1 MQLKK
6 PPVYDKDPIS
16 TFCLHREERY
26 PIDRTY
32 QREEGTWETKDE
44 QYLIDTILRGYPM
57 PPIFLHEKGELEYI
71 VDGQQRLNAIWLF
84 KDGKGKPKDILELG
98 ETYSADIIKENN
110 GKKRYGELTKDFQD
124 RFDSYPVP
132 IIYLKDYNDEEIR
145 DVFRRLQHGKPLN
158 VGENLNAYAGT
169 IVITMRSLAKHK
181 FFKDIISV
189 KAKRYKHYHI
199 AAILMYLEQEGIK
212 DISPKYLEDF
222 FEKNKNINT
231 SSKVYSK
238 VISVLNFL
246 EKTFGSRTGELYKV
260 SWIVTLYLVT
270 SHLIEDYAMKPH
282 MQNLKNF
289 FFGFYQKVLSEG
301 DKELVSF
308 KFAVSRGTTSEANIK
323 LRYNV
328 MLKRF
333 LTQYN
338 PARLGEDRLFSHNQ
352 KLEIY
357 HRDGEKCQ
365 ICGKHLVF
373 GDPETQYHHKDRFI
387 EGGLT
392 EVDKGLLV
400 CRDCHLNKIHGK
412 ASK

>member
-1 MQLKK
+1 
-6 PPVYDKDPIS
+6 
-16 TFCLHREERY
+16 
-26 PIDRTY
+26 
-32 QREEGTWETKDE
+32 
-44 QYLIDTILRGYPM
+44 M
-57 PPIFLHEKGELEYI
+57 PPIFLHEKGNEEYI
-71 VDGQQRLNAIWLF
+71 VDGQQRLNAIWRF
-84 KDGKGKPKDILELG
+84 RDGKGDPKKIIDLSE
-98 ETYSADIIKENN
+98 EYSSDLIKTNV
-110 GKKRYGELTKDFQD
+110 GKKKYAELTPDFQD
-124 RFDSYPVP
+124 RFDGYPIPV
-132 IIYLKDYNDEEIR
+132 IYLADYDDEEVR

-169 IVITMRSLAKHK
+169 IVITMRSLAEHK

-199 AAILMYLEQEGIK
+199 AAILMYLEEEGIK
-212 DISPKYLEDF
+212 DISPYYLYDF
-222 FEKNKNINT
+222 FEKNKKINT

-246 EKTFGSRTGELYKV
+246 EKTFCSRTGELYKV
-260 SWIVTLYLVT
+260 SWIVTLYVVT
-270 SHLIEDYAMKPH
+270 SHLVEHYAMNSH

-289 FFGFYQKVLSEG
+289 FFDFYQRVLREE

-323 LRYNV
+323 LRYYV

-338 PARLGEDRLFSHNQ
+338 PARLDEDRLFSHNQ

-365 ICGKHLVF
+365 VCGKHLVF

-392 EVDKGLLV
+392 ETDKGLLV

-412 ASK
+412 GSK